1 MSFSPL
7 GSTGASGAEGAL
19 SGALSGNLR
28 GQEFLQL
35 LVTQLR
41 NQDPMNPVNDREF
54 LAQMAQLSTLEA
66 TTELATQVRRMV
78 ANQEQL
84 GALQLVGRKVQYL
97 ESGVEGE
104 GTVTGIRLDREEP
117 YLLLDDREVPITSV
131 QRVL

>member
-1 MSFSPL
+1 
-7 GSTGASGAEGAL
+7 
-19 SGALSGNLR
+19 
-28 GQEFLQL
+28 
-35 LVTQLR
+35 VTQLR

-78 ANQEQL
+78 ANQEQT

-97 ESGVEGE
+97 DSGTAAE
-104 GTVTGIRLDREEP
+104 GTVTGVRLDREEP
-117 YLLLDDREVPITSV
+117 CLLLGEREVPISAV

>member
-1 MSFSPL
+1 MSLSPL
-7 GSTGASGAEGAL
+7 DATTTSGAGSAV
-19 SGALSGNLR
+19 SGGLASNLR

-41 NQDPMNPVNDREF
+41 NQDPLNPVNDREF

-97 ESGVEGE
+97 QAGSAAE
-104 GTVTGIRLDREEP
+104 GTVTGVRLDRDEP
-117 YLLLDDREVPITSV
+117 YLLLGDQEVPITAV

>member
-1 MSFSPL
+1 MSLSPL
-7 GSTGASGAEGAL
+7 GSNGAPGADGAL
-19 SGALSGNLR
+19 SGALSSNLR

-54 LAQMAQLSTLEA
+54 LAQMAQLSSLEA

-78 ANQEQL
+78 ANQEQT

-97 ESGVEGE
+97 DSGAAGE

-117 YLLLDDREVPITSV
+117 YLLLGEREVPVSAV